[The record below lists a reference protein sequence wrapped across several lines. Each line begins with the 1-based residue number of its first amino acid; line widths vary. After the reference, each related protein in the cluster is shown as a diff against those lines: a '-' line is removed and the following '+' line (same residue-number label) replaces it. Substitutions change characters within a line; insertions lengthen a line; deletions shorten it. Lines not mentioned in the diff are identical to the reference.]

1 MKRQKADG
9 YKKQKAVSPD
19 YLFANLKIK
28 YYEKIISQKYP
39 FDGFEKNIGIKKTHI
54 LTHFH
59 RNITR
64 ILQKMMLYNIFST
77 LNRNCLV
84 YKGFLS
90 DEVKPRMGY
99 KKQKVVSPDYL
110 FANLKIKYYEKI
122 ISQKYPFDGFE
133 KNVRVRTPHI
143 LTHFHRNI
151 TRILQ
156 KYCSTTYFW
165 AKIFLSMFLN
175 NVF

>member
-1 MKRQKADG
+1 MDIKNKRQ
-9 YKKQKAVSPD
+9 SRLTT
-19 YLFANLKIK
+19 YLLTLKFK

-64 ILQKMMLYNIFST
+64 ILQK
-77 LNRNCLV
+77 
-84 YKGFLS
+84 
-90 DEVKPRMGY
+90 
-99 KKQKVVSPDYL
+99 
-110 FANLKIKYYEKI
+110 
-122 ISQKYPFDGFE
+122 
-133 KNVRVRTPHI
+133 
-143 LTHFHRNI
+143 
-151 TRILQ
+151 
-156 KYCSTTYFW
+156 YCSTTYFL

>member
-1 MKRQKADG
+1 M
-9 YKKQKAVSPD
+9 YTW
-19 YLFANLKIK
+19 K
-28 YYEKIISQKYP
+28 YI
-39 FDGFEKNIGIKKTHI
+39 
-54 LTHFH
+54 
-59 RNITR
+59 R
-64 ILQKMMLYNIFST
+64 IAI
-77 LNRNCLV
+77 
-84 YKGFLS
+84 
-90 DEVKPRMGY
+90 

-110 FANLKIKYYEKI
+110 LANLKIKYYEKI